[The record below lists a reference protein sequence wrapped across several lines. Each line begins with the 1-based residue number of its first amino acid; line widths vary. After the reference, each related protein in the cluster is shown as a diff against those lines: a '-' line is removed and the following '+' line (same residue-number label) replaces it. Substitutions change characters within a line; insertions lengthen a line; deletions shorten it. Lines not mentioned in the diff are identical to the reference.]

1 MTATA
6 AEPEY
11 ITPTPRER
19 LRFVLAWGAFYAW
32 IFSHALWLP
41 AAVARIDTPNPC
53 ESLGTLQFLVA
64 YAILATSVPALL
76 FGSRAWRTR
85 RATQYPPPGSWVLWR
100 TRVYTARW
108 WVILSKW
115 SLAAMA
121 VVFAMV
127 PLAILRELGG
137 WQGLLAIF
145 FDHGC

>member
-1 MTATA
+1 MTGAS
-6 AEPEY
+6 AEPVY

-19 LRFVLAWGAFYAW
+19 LRFVLAWGAFYVWFA
-32 IFSHALWLP
+32 SHFAWLP
-41 AAVARIDTPNPC
+41 GMVARLDTPDLC
-53 ESLGTLQFLVA
+53 TSLGTLQFLVA
-64 YAILATSVPALL
+64 YLVVATSIPALL

-85 RATQYPPPGSWVLWR
+85 RATQYPPPGSWVLFR
-100 TRVYTARW
+100 TRVYTDRW
-108 WVILSKW
+108 WVILNKG

-127 PLAILRELGG
+127 PLTILRELDG